1 MEISALWDP
10 SPWLG
15 NGFRGAVHKMRT
27 RKEPAGLASQRSS
40 VGSPEAKAS
49 GICDTVEKGR
59 KVHRELW

>member
-1 MEISALWDP
+1 MHCGIPAHGLETDFEA
-10 SPWLG
+10 
-15 NGFRGAVHKMRT
+15 AVHKMRT